1 MQKLIKA
8 VMIALLVGF
17 ITTSC
22 NQDSDLPYPIEE
34 VKEGVLVD
42 ISQKPNTDG
51 FIDAIAPDTQPNL
64 GVSLNLVPKGDGQW
78 DKIDLVIIYQS
89 SYDNTYRK
97 FVYQENI
104 TSLPQTID
112 LDYDK
117 ILDGFE
123 LERENP
129 GDNFHV
135 VIDIYLPNGLVVFGW
150 TPYTG
155 FTNTDFASWQFEGRS
170 YSRKVVYPAACPIDP
185 DFWAGPAQSLDVGEG
200 FAEDAMLSVLA
211 TDDVPDNAYFESLGM
226 DANEINALELIGFEL
241 EGFFLDSDPLTQE
254 GDTSKLKFW
263 INKASFQVFIPDQ
276 PTGLSWNIGAALG
289 GADDFQEIW
298 VTEVVTAE
306 ANTCN
311 GTISFVANWMPIGES
326 GYGFGEMEFQI
337 NILAFNDQVKNSMV
351 SRTNVLQS
359 IAKR

>member
-8 VMIALLVGF
+8 VMIGLLAGF
-17 ITTSC
+17 IATSC
-22 NQDSDLPYPIEE
+22 SQDSDLPYPIEE

-51 FIDAIAPDTQPNL
+51 FIDAIAPDAQPNL

-78 DKIDLVIIYQS
+78 EKIDLVIIYQNS
-89 SYDNTYRK
+89 VDNSYRK

-112 LDYDK
+112 LDYNK
-117 ILDGFE
+117 ILEGFG
-123 LERENP
+123 LEKENP

-135 VIDIYLPNGLVVFGW
+135 VIDIHLPNGLVVFGW

-155 FTNTDFASWQFEGRS
+155 FTNTDFASWQYEGRG
-170 YSRKVVYPAACPIDP
+170 YSRKVVYPAACLIDP
-185 DFWAGPAQSLDVGEG
+185 DFWAGPAQSVDVGED
-200 FAEDAMLSVLA
+200 FAEEAILSVLSP
-211 TDDVPDNAYFESLGM
+211 DDVPDNEYFESLGM
-226 DANEINALELIGFEL
+226 NANEINALDLVGFEL
-241 EGFFLDSDPLTQE
+241 EGFFLDSDPLTRE
-254 GDTSKLKFW
+254 GDISKLKFW

-276 PTGLSWNIGAALG
+276 STGLSWNIGAALG
-289 GADDFQEIW
+289 QADDFQEIW
-298 VTEVVTAE
+298 VTEVVNAE

-311 GTISFVANWMPIGES
+311 GTITFTSDWMPIGDS
-326 GYGFGEMEFQI
+326 GYGFGEMAFQI
-337 NILAFNDQVKNSMV
+337 NVLAFNDQVKNSKAT
-351 SRTNVLQS
+351 RTNLLQS

>member
-1 MQKLIKA
+1 MQKIIKT
-8 VMIALLVGF
+8 VMIAFLAGV
-17 ITTSC
+17 IATSC
-22 NQDSDLPYPIEE
+22 SQDSDLPYPIND

-42 ISQKPNTDG
+42 ISQTPNTDG
-51 FIDAIAPDTQPNL
+51 FIDAIAPNVQPNL
-64 GVSLNLVPKGDGQW
+64 GVTLNLVPKGDGDW
-78 DKIDLVIIYQS
+78 DKIDLVIIYQNS
-89 SYDNTYRK
+89 VDNTFSK

-112 LDYDK
+112 LDYNT
-117 ILDGFE
+117 ILEGFGI
-123 LERENP
+123 ERENP

-155 FTNTDFASWQFEGRS
+155 FTNTDFASWQFNGRG
-170 YSRKVVYPAACPIDP
+170 YSRRVVYPAACPIDP

-200 FAEDAMLSVLA
+200 FYEESLLSVLPE
-211 TDDVPDNAYFESLGM
+211 DDVPASSYFENLGM
-226 DANEINALELIGFEL
+226 DENEVNALDLVGFEL
-241 EGFFLDSDPLTQE
+241 EGFFLDSDPLTME
-254 GDTSKLKFW
+254 GNTSKIKFW

-298 VTEVVTAE
+298 VTEVVNAE

-311 GTISFVANWMPIGES
+311 GTISFTSDWMPIGDS
-326 GYGFGEMEFQI
+326 GYGFGEMAFQI
-337 NILAFNDQVKNSMV
+337 NVLAFNEQVKNLKN
-351 SRTNVLQS
+351 SRTDILK
-359 IAKR
+359 IIGKR